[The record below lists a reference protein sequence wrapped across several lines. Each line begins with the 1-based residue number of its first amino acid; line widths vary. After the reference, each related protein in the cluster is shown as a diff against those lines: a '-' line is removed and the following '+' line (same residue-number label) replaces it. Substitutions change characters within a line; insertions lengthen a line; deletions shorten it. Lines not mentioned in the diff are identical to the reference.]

1 MRELLYDTAALGN
14 ARLVHERQVQVVRL
28 PEVRKL
34 GWMQE
39 VERVM
44 QPAVGIILLVT
55 FVTGFIVG
63 ALLGY
68 GCGREDAVK
77 DIRRRRREEQC

>member
-1 MRELLYDTAALGN
+1 
-14 ARLVHERQVQVVRL
+14 
-28 PEVRKL
+28 
-34 GWMQE
+34 
-39 VERVM
+39 M

-68 GCGREDAVK
+68 GWGREDAVK
-77 DIRRRRREEQC
+77 DIRRRGREGQC

>member
-14 ARLVHERQVQVVRL
+14 ARRVHERQVQVVRL

-44 QPAVGIILLVT
+44 QPAVGLVLLVT

-63 ALLGY
+63 TLLGY
-68 GCGREDAVK
+68 CWGRDDAAK
-77 DIRRRRREEQC
+77 DIGRRRREGQC